1 MSVRRSGLGR
11 GLDALL
17 PKLERGVQ
25 QVAIASIRPS
35 SYQPRKRLDPVTI
48 AELAASIAEKG
59 VLQPLLLRPVDGGY
73 EIVAGER
80 RYRAAQ
86 QAGLSSV
93 PALVK
98 ELADQEAL
106 ELAIIE
112 NLQREALSAVE
123 EAWAFQQLVSF
134 GQSQEAIAKAIGKSR
149 SAVANALRLLNL
161 PAEALAALERG
172 DISAGHARAIL
183 ALPVRDQPWAL
194 QQIVSRGLSVR
205 EAERLK
211 RPQPTTN
218 RARSSPYRDVEENLT
233 HQLGTRVKITGVAK
247 GRLELHYYSAEEL
260 QRLLALLGYQAAGG
274 E

>member
-25 QVAIASIRPS
+25 QVAMSTIRPS
-35 SYQPRKRLDPVTI
+35 SFQPRKRLDPVTI

-59 VLQPLLLRPVDGGY
+59 VLQPLLLRPVEGGY

-93 PALVK
+93 PAMVK

-123 EAWAFQQLVSF
+123 EARAFQRLMDF

-149 SAVANALRLLNL
+149 SAVANTLRLLNL

-172 DISAGHARAIL
+172 EISAGHARAIL
-183 ALPVRDQPWAL
+183 ALPARDQLWAL
-194 QQIVSRGLSVR
+194 QQIVSKGLSVR

-211 RPQPTTN
+211 RPQPTAK
-218 RARSSPYRDVEENLT
+218 RARGSRYRDVEENLT
-233 HQLGTRVKITGVAK
+233 HQFGTRVKITGLKK

-260 QRLLALLGYQAAGG
+260 QRLLSLLGYQAPGG

>member
-1 MSVRRSGLGR
+1 
-11 GLDALL
+11 
-17 PKLERGVQ
+17 VQ
-25 QVAIASIRPS
+25 QVALDNIRPS
-35 SYQPRKRLDPVTI
+35 SFQPRKRLDPVTI

-93 PALVK
+93 PAMVK

-123 EAWAFQQLVSF
+123 EARALRQLMDF

-149 SAVANALRLLNL
+149 SAVANTLRLLNL

-172 DISAGHARAIL
+172 EISAGHARAIL
-183 ALPVRDQPWAL
+183 ALPVGDQPWAL
-194 QQIVSRGLSVR
+194 QQIVSKGLSVR

-211 RPQPTTN
+211 RPRSTAK
-218 RARSSPYRDVEENLT
+218 RARGSRYRDVEESLA
-233 HQLGTRVKITGVAK
+233 HQFGTRVKITGVKK
-247 GRLELHYYSAEEL
+247 GRLELHYYSAEDL
-260 QRLLALLGYQAAGG
+260 QRLLTLLGYQQPGG